1 MNAGAVA
8 IDVGAD
14 CAAVEAEHRLVR
26 QNERDRIMIGRA
38 AARRPRLLAELAI
51 TKFALTDTPEPEL
64 DPSEAERVVSYGLD
78 GLPAQVLR

>member
-1 MNAGAVA
+1 M
-8 IDVGAD
+8 
-14 CAAVEAEHRLVR
+14 
-26 QNERDRIMIGRA
+26 
-38 AARRPRLLAELAI
+38 